1 MTEHKSI
8 DCYFDS
14 AFNTKAGESSLQYQT
29 GDIMSILFVCSDR
42 KRYVS
47 SSLGLTA
54 LSHLPKMCSSL
65 GLFLAFCSAIQDAP
79 PQSAALI
86 KDLCEDR

>member
-1 MTEHKSI
+1 MT
-8 DCYFDS
+8 
-14 AFNTKAGESSLQYQT
+14 
-29 GDIMSILFVCSDR
+29 
-42 KRYVS
+42 